1 MVAVMTDNTNKISD
15 KNNDL
20 ASIISSLG
28 DGRKIPP
35 LDKWSPTNITPF
47 DIIIK
52 DNGDWYHEGSK
63 ITRQSLV
70 DLFASVLWAENDKG
84 QKRHF
89 LKTPTDKY
97 EIQVA
102 DTPLF
107 INTVDIVNQNGD
119 DWIVFGTT
127 NGDSILL
134 DDESLYFKTVIHDGI
149 PDDRLYID
157 TRFNLTA
164 RISRNVFYHLMELGT
179 LTEEQ
184 GQTVLILQSG
194 NKTHRLIAPTP
205 STSPNTS
212 SP

>member
-1 MVAVMTDNTNKISD
+1 MTDDTNKISD

-47 DIIIK
+47 DIVIT

-63 ITRQSLV
+63 ISRQSLV
-70 DLFASVLWAENDKG
+70 DLFASVLWAEVHKG

-97 EIQVA
+97 EIQVTDA
-102 DTPLF
+102 PLF
-107 INTVDIVNQNGD
+107 INSVDKVTHDGH

-127 NGDSILL
+127 HGDRILL
-134 DDESLYFKTVIHDGI
+134 DDEPLYFKTVTHEGI

-164 RISRNVFYHLMELGT
+164 RISRNVFYHLVELGT

-184 GQTVLILQSG
+184 GQVVLTLQSG
-194 NKTHRLIAPTP
+194 GKTHRVIAPTLLYSP
-205 STSPNTS
+205 STSS
-212 SP
+212 S